1 MEATEQKSLA
11 LIRTDVVGSLLRP
24 ADLKAAY
31 GRRERK
37 EISEEELRRIEDDA
51 IREAVRLQESLG
63 LDVITDGE
71 YRRLNFQDSFAASV
85 SGFDARRIDLAF
97 VESLVREGKPLQ
109 RWDPYHIAGEGAAI
123 LQRRPVSQKLRLA
136 RNLPLEEYRFVSS
149 VARKPAKVTLV
160 GPDRITQRFDYQNSK
175 SVYWSTEDFVADVVR
190 IEREMIRS
198 LIDAGCKYVQVDAPS
213 YTAYV
218 DGPSLQEMRDRGED
232 PMKNLARSI
241 KADNE
246 ILRLFD
252 NVTFGI
258 HLCRGNQRSMWH
270 REGSYDA
277 IAEMLFT
284 ELHHDRLLLEYDSPR
299 AGTFEPLRFVPKG
312 KVVVL
317 GLVSTKVS
325 ELETVDELK
334 QRIDRASKYIP
345 LEQLAISP
353 QCGFASDAVGNLIS
367 EDDQKRK
374 LEVVVETARQV
385 WEIA

>member
-1 MEATEQKSLA
+1 M
-11 LIRTDVVGSLLRP
+11 
-24 ADLKAAY
+24 
-31 GRRERK
+31 
-37 EISEEELRRIEDDA
+37 
-51 IREAVRLQESLG
+51 
-63 LDVITDGE
+63 
-71 YRRLNFQDSFAASV
+71 
-85 SGFDARRIDLAF
+85 
-97 VESLVREGKPLQ
+97 Q
-109 RWDPYHIAGEGAAI
+109 RWDPYHVSEVAAN
-123 LQRRPVSQKLRLA
+123 LQLRPVSQKIRLV
-136 RNLPLEEYRFVSS
+136 RNLTFEEYIFVSS

-160 GPDRITQRFDYQNSK
+160 GPDRITERFDYQNSK
-175 SVYWSTEDFVADVVR
+175 SVYWSTDDFVADVVR

-198 LIDAGCKYVQVDAPS
+198 LIGAGCQYVQIDAPS

-218 DGPSLQEMRDRGED
+218 DVPSVEEMKARGEN

-252 NVTFGI
+252 NTTFGI

-284 ELHHDRLLLEYDSPR
+284 ELRHDRLLLEYDSPR
-299 AGTFEPLRFVPKG
+299 AGSFEPLRFVPKN

-317 GLVSTKVS
+317 GLVSTKIP
-325 ELETVDELK
+325 EIEMVDDLK
-334 QRIDRASKYIP
+334 RRIDEASRFIP

-353 QCGFASDAVGNLIS
+353 QCGFASDVVGNLVS

-385 WEIA
+385 WG

>member
-1 MEATEQKSLA
+1 MESSEKKALA
-11 LIRTDVVGSLLRP
+11 AIRTDVVGSLLRP
-24 ADLKAAY
+24 ARLKQAY
-31 GRRERK
+31 ADRDHGK
-37 EISEEELRRIEDDA
+37 ISAEELSRIEDDA
-51 IREAVRLQESLG
+51 IREAVRLQESVG
-63 LDVITDGE
+63 LDVVTDGE
-71 YRRLNFQDSFAASV
+71 FRRLNFQDSFAASV
-85 SGFDARRIDLAF
+85 SGFEARRLDLAF

-109 RWDPYHIAGEGAAI
+109 RWDPYHVADGAAI
-123 LQRRPVSQKLRLA
+123 LQRRPVSQKLRLV
-136 RNLPLEEYRFVSS
+136 RNLPLEEYRFVSR
-149 VARKPAKVTLV
+149 VATKPAKVTLV
-160 GPDRITQRFDYQNSK
+160 GPDRIVQRFDYQNSK
-175 SVYWSTEDFVADVVR
+175 SVYWSIDDFVSDVVR
-190 IEREMIRS
+190 IEREMVRS
-198 LIDAGCKYVQVDAPS
+198 LIEAGCPYVQIDAPS

-277 IAEMLFT
+277 IAEKLFN
-284 ELHHDRLLLEYDSPR
+284 ELRHDRLLLEYDSPR

-312 KVVVL
+312 KIVVL
-317 GLVSTKVS
+317 GLVSTKVP

-334 QRIDRASKYIP
+334 RRIDRASKYIA

-353 QCGFASDAVGNLIS
+353 QCGFASDVVGNLIG

-385 WEIA
+385 WG